1 MMIPHARHMRLP
13 GASKKVQEGN
23 WDSSFLTPDL
33 SFCARL
39 DGRRGAWDRTIDAD
53 ETVDNS

>member
-1 MMIPHARHMRLP
+1 MRLP